1 MRTKKI
7 SLLLALML
15 VISAIALP
23 LTAYAAG
30 DKDTTPPELTAS
42 LDGDTLK
49 IESSDDHSGVEAV
62 FVDGNR
68 INSLT
73 NGAATVTLK
82 DYAGTEKQVSVY
94 AQDYAGNRSKTVKFE
109 NPYYEEPAPTEKP
122 ASIVPQNQ
130 SSTPVKPAQ
139 AQAQAASSGST
150 NHNAQ
155 SSNLGSHASGNGSN
169 AGTNTGANG
178 GSNTASGTNNGS
190 SNSQEETETTSSIPN
205 GAFTPEGTGTV
216 LDEATGE
223 GDDKQF
229 YTITTEAGNVFYLI
243 IDGKRDDNN
252 VYFLNGVT
260 EADLMALAEKNEGT
274 MSVIPA
280 EDVCTCTDKC
290 EAGEVNT
297 ACSVCKNDLKGCTGK
312 ERPAETEE
320 PAQTEPPKKDNG
332 SAGTIIFIIVALL
345 AVGGVGYYVKIVR
358 PKQQAEDD
366 EDFEDDGYGEG
377 FDPDEAYG
385 EPEYLSEDD
394 FDDRI
399 NKEQEDSE

>member
-1 MRTKKI
+1 M
-7 SLLLALML
+7 
-15 VISAIALP
+15 
-23 LTAYAAG
+23 
-30 DKDTTPPELTAS
+30 
-42 LDGDTLK
+42 
-49 IESSDDHSGVEAV
+49 
-62 FVDGNR
+62 
-68 INSLT
+68 
-73 NGAATVTLK
+73 
-82 DYAGTEKQVSVY
+82 
-94 AQDYAGNRSKTVKFE
+94 KFE

-122 ASIVPQNQ
+122 ATTVPQNQ
-130 SSTPVKPAQ
+130 SSKPVKP

-155 SSNLGSHASGNGSN
+155 SSNSGSHSSGNGSN

-190 SNSQEETETTSSIPN
+190 SNSQEETGITSSIPD

-229 YTITTEAGNVFYLI
+229 YTITTETGNVFYLI

-297 ACSVCKNDLKGCTGK
+297 ACPVCKNDLKGCTGK
-312 ERPAETEE
+312 EKPAETEE
-320 PAQTEPPKKDNG
+320 LAQTEPPKKDNG
-332 SAGTIIFIIVALL
+332 SVGTIIFIIVALL

-366 EDFEDDGYGEG
+366 GDFEDDGYGEG

-399 NKEQEDSE
+399 NKEHEDSE

>member
-15 VISAIALP
+15 VISAISLP

-42 LDGDTLK
+42 LAGDTLK
-49 IESSDDHSGVEAV
+49 IESSDDNSGVEAV

-73 NGAATVTLK
+73 NGAASVALK

-122 ASIVPQNQ
+122 ATATQQNQ
-130 SSTPVKPAQ
+130 GGTAAKPV
-139 AQAQAASSGST
+139 QAQAASPGST
-150 NHNAQ
+150 NSNAGNSNAG
-155 SSNLGSHASGNGSN
+155 SSNSGNGSN
-169 AGTNTGANG
+169 TGTNTGANG
-178 GSNTASGTNNGS
+178 GGNTASGTNGDS
-190 SNSQEETETTSSIPN
+190 PDSQEETESASAIPD

-216 LDEATGE
+216 LDTATGE
-223 GDDKQF
+223 DGDKQF
-229 YTITTEAGNVFYLI
+229 YTITSEDGNVFYLI
-243 IDGKRDDNN
+243 IDGKRDGNN

-260 EADLMALAEKNEGT
+260 EADLMALAEKSEDT
-274 MSVIPA
+274 MSAIPA
-280 EDVCTCTDKC
+280 EDVCTCTEKC
-290 EAGEVNT
+290 AAGEVNT
-297 ACSVCKNDLKGCTGK
+297 ACPVCKNDLKGCAGK
-312 ERPAETEE
+312 EKPAETEE
-320 PAQTEPPKKDNG
+320 PAQAEQPKKDKG
-332 SAGTIIFIIVALL
+332 SAGTIIFIIIALL

-385 EPEYLSEDD
+385 ETEFLSEDD
-394 FDDRI
+394 FEDRI
-399 NKEQEDSE
+399 NNEQEDSE

>member
-15 VISAIALP
+15 VISAISLP

-49 IESSDDHSGVEAV
+49 IESSDDNSGVEAV

-73 NGAATVTLK
+73 NGAASVALK

-122 ASIVPQNQ
+122 AAATQQNQ
-130 SSTPVKPAQ
+130 GGTAAKPV
-139 AQAQAASSGST
+139 QAQAASPGST
-150 NHNAQ
+150 NSNAGNRN
-155 SSNLGSHASGNGSN
+155 SENGSN
-169 AGTNTGANG
+169 TGTNTGANG
-178 GSNTASGTNNGS
+178 GGNTASGTNGGS
-190 SNSQEETETTSSIPN
+190 PDSQEETESASAIPD
-205 GAFTPEGTGTV
+205 GAFTPEDTSTV
-216 LDEATGE
+216 LDTATGAD
-223 GDDKQF
+223 GDKQF
-229 YTITTEAGNVFYLI
+229 YTITTEDGNVFYLI
-243 IDGKRDDNN
+243 IDGKRDGNN

-260 EADLMALAEKNEGT
+260 EADLMALAEKSEDT
-274 MSVIPA
+274 MSAIPA
-280 EDVCTCTDKC
+280 EDVCTCTEKC
-290 EAGEVNT
+290 AAGEVDT
-297 ACSVCKNDLKGCTGK
+297 ACPVCKNDLKGCAGK
-312 ERPAETEE
+312 EKPAETEE
-320 PAQTEPPKKDNG
+320 PAQAEQPKKDKG
-332 SAGTIIFIIVALL
+332 SAGTIIFIIIALL
-345 AVGGVGYYVKIVR
+345 AAGGVGYYVKIVR
-358 PKQQAEDD
+358 PKQQAEDE

-385 EPEYLSEDD
+385 GTEYLSEDD
-394 FDDRI
+394 FEDRI
-399 NKEQEDSE
+399 NDEQEDSE

>member
-7 SLLLALML
+7 SLLLALVL

-30 DKDTTPPELTAS
+30 DKDTTPPELAAS

-73 NGAATVTLK
+73 NGVASVTLK
-82 DYAGTEKQVSVY
+82 DYAGTGKQVSVY

-122 ASIVPQNQ
+122 AATVPQNQ
-130 SSTPVKPAQ
+130 NSTPVKPAQ
-139 AQAQAASSGST
+139 AQAASSGNT
-150 NHNAQ
+150 HNNAQ
-155 SSNLGSHASGNGSN
+155 SSNSGSNASGNGSN
-169 AGTNTGANG
+169 AGTNIGTNG

-190 SNSQEETETTSSIPN
+190 SNSQEETGTTSSIPD

-274 MSVIPA
+274 MSVIQA

-297 ACSVCKNDLKGCTGK
+297 ACPVCKNDLKGCAGK
-312 ERPAETEE
+312 EKPAETEE

-399 NKEQEDSE
+399 NKEREDSE

>member
-30 DKDTTPPELTAS
+30 DKDTTPPELAAS

-82 DYAGTEKQVSVY
+82 DYAGTEKQISVY

-122 ASIVPQNQ
+122 AATVPQNQ
-130 SSTPVKPAQ
+130 SGTPVKP

-155 SSNLGSHASGNGSN
+155 SSNSGSNNSGNGSN
-169 AGTNTGANG
+169 TGTNTG
-178 GSNTASGTNNGS
+178 SNTTSGTNNGS
-190 SNSQEETETTSSIPN
+190 SNSQGETGTTSSIPD

-229 YTITTEAGNVFYLI
+229 YTITTETGNVFYLI

-260 EADLMALAEKNEGT
+260 EADLMALAEKGDGSV
-274 MSVIPA
+274 SVIPA
-280 EDVCTCTDKC
+280 ADVCNCKEKC
-290 EAGEVNT
+290 EAGKVNT
-297 ACSVCKNDLKGCTGK
+297 GCPVCKNDLNGCTGK
-312 ERPAETEE
+312 EKPAEPEE
-320 PAQTEPPKKDNG
+320 PAELEQPKKDTG

-345 AVGGVGYYVKIVR
+345 VVGGVGYYVKIVR
-358 PKQQAEDD
+358 PKQQAEDED
-366 EDFEDDGYGEG
+366 EFDEDDGYGEG

-394 FDDRI
+394 F
-399 NKEQEDSE
+399 EDSTHEDGE

>member
-15 VISAIALP
+15 VISAISLP

-49 IESSDDHSGVEAV
+49 IESSDDNSGVEAV

-73 NGAATVTLK
+73 NGAASVTLK

-122 ASIVPQNQ
+122 AAAVQQNQ
-130 SSTPVKPAQ
+130 GSTAVKP

-150 NHNAQ
+150 NNNAQ
-155 SSNLGSHASGNGSN
+155 SSNSGNGSN
-169 AGTNTGANG
+169 TGTNAGANA
-178 GSNTASGTNNGS
+178 GSNTASGANTGS
-190 SNSQEETETTSSIPN
+190 SGSQEETETTSAIPD

-216 LDEATGE
+216 LDTATGAD
-223 GDDKQF
+223 GDKQF
-229 YTITTEAGNVFYLI
+229 YTITTEDGNVFYLI
-243 IDGKRDDNN
+243 IDGKRDGNN

-260 EADLMALAEKNEGT
+260 EADLMALAEKSEGT

-297 ACSVCKNDLKGCTGK
+297 ACPVCKNDLKGCTGK
-312 ERPAETEE
+312 EKPAETEE
-320 PAQTEPPKKDNG
+320 PAQTEQPKKDNG

-366 EDFEDDGYGEG
+366 EDSLDDGYGEG

>member
-15 VISAIALP
+15 VISAISLP

-49 IESSDDHSGVEAV
+49 IESSDDNSGVEAV

-73 NGAATVTLK
+73 NGAASVTLK
-82 DYAGTEKQVSVY
+82 DYVGTEKQVSVY

-109 NPYYEEPAPTEKP
+109 NPYYEEPEPTEKP
-122 ASIVPQNQ
+122 AAAVQQNQ
-130 SSTPVKPAQ
+130 GGTAAKPV
-139 AQAQAASSGST
+139 QAQAASHGST
-150 NHNAQ
+150 NSNAGNSNAG
-155 SSNLGSHASGNGSN
+155 SSNSGNDSN
-169 AGTNTGANG
+169 TGTNTGANG
-178 GSNTASGTNNGS
+178 GGNTASGTNGGS
-190 SNSQEETETTSSIPN
+190 PDSQEETESASAIPD

-216 LDEATGE
+216 LDTATGAD
-223 GDDKQF
+223 GDKQF
-229 YTITTEAGNVFYLI
+229 YTITTEDGNVFYLI
-243 IDGKRDDNN
+243 IDGKRDGNN

-260 EADLMALAEKNEGT
+260 EADLMALAEKSEDT
-274 MSVIPA
+274 MSAIPA
-280 EDVCTCTDKC
+280 EDVCTCTEKC
-290 EAGEVNT
+290 AAGEVDT
-297 ACSVCKNDLKGCTGK
+297 ACPVCKNDLKGCAGK
-312 ERPAETEE
+312 EKPAETEE
-320 PAQTEPPKKDNG
+320 PAQAEQPKKDKG
-332 SAGTIIFIIVALL
+332 SAGTVIFIIIALL
-345 AVGGVGYYVKIVR
+345 AAGGVGYYVKIVR

-385 EPEYLSEDD
+385 GTEYLSEDD
-394 FDDRI
+394 FEDRI
-399 NKEQEDSE
+399 NDEQEDSE

>member
-7 SLLLALML
+7 SLLLALVL

-30 DKDTTPPELTAS
+30 DKDTTPPELAAS
-42 LDGDTLK
+42 LDGGTLK

-73 NGAATVTLK
+73 NGAASVTLK

-109 NPYYEEPAPTEKP
+109 NPYYEEPEPTEKP
-122 ASIVPQNQ
+122 AATVPQNQ
-130 SSTPVKPAQ
+130 SSTPVKPVQ
-139 AQAQAASSGST
+139 TQAASSGST

-155 SSNLGSHASGNGSN
+155 SSNSGSNVSGNGSN

-178 GSNTASGTNNGS
+178 GSNTASGTNNGN
-190 SNSQEETETTSSIPN
+190 SNSQGETGNTSSIPD
-205 GAFTPEGTGTV
+205 GAFTPDGTGTV
-216 LDEATGE
+216 LDTATGE

-280 EDVCTCTDKC
+280 EDVCTCTEKC

-297 ACSVCKNDLKGCTGK
+297 ACPVCKNDLKGCAGK
-312 ERPAETEE
+312 EKPAETEE

-345 AVGGVGYYVKIVR
+345 AVGGVGYYVKIIR
-358 PKQQAEDD
+358 PKQQAEDE

>member
-7 SLLLALML
+7 SLLLALVL

-49 IESSDDHSGVEAV
+49 IESSDDNSGVEAV

-73 NGAATVTLK
+73 NGAASVTLK
-82 DYAGTEKQVSVY
+82 DYAGTGKQVSVY

-122 ASIVPQNQ
+122 ATTVPQNQ
-130 SSTPVKPAQ
+130 SSKPVKP

-155 SSNLGSHASGNGSN
+155 SSNSGSHSSGNGSN

-190 SNSQEETETTSSIPN
+190 SNSQEETGITSSIPD

-229 YTITTEAGNVFYLI
+229 YTITTETGNVFYLI

-290 EAGEVNT
+290 E
-297 ACSVCKNDLKGCTGK
+297 GCTGK
-312 ERPAETEE
+312 EKPAETEE
-320 PAQTEPPKKDNG
+320 LAQTEPPKKDNG
-332 SAGTIIFIIVALL
+332 SVGTIIFIIVALL

-366 EDFEDDGYGEG
+366 GDFEDDGYGEG

-399 NKEQEDSE
+399 NKEHEDSE

>member
-7 SLLLALML
+7 SLLLALVL

-30 DKDTTPPELTAS
+30 DKDTTPPELAVS

-73 NGAATVTLK
+73 NGAASVTLK
-82 DYAGTEKQVSVY
+82 DYAGTGKQVSVY

-122 ASIVPQNQ
+122 ATTVPQNQ
-130 SSTPVKPAQ
+130 SSKPVKP

-155 SSNLGSHASGNGSN
+155 SSNSGSHSSGNGSN

-190 SNSQEETETTSSIPN
+190 SNSQEETGTTSSIPD

-229 YTITTEAGNVFYLI
+229 YTITTETGNVFYLI

-297 ACSVCKNDLKGCTGK
+297 ACPVCKNDLKGCAGK
-312 ERPAETEE
+312 EKPAETEE
-320 PAQTEPPKKDNG
+320 PAQAEQPKKDKG
-332 SAGTIIFIIVALL
+332 SAGTIIFIIIALL

-366 EDFEDDGYGEG
+366 GDFEDDGYGEG

-399 NKEQEDSE
+399 NNEHEDSE

>member
-15 VISAIALP
+15 IISAIALP

-30 DKDTTPPELTAS
+30 DKDTTPPELAAS

-49 IESSDDHSGVEAV
+49 IESSDDNSGVEAV

-109 NPYYEEPAPTEKP
+109 NPYYDEPTPTEKP
-122 ASIVPQNQ
+122 AATVPQNQ

-139 AQAQAASSGST
+139 AVSSGST

-155 SSNLGSHASGNGSN
+155 SSNSGSNASGNGSN
-169 AGTNTGANG
+169 AGTNTGTDG
-178 GSNTASGTNNGS
+178 GSNTASGTNSGS
-190 SNSQEETETTSSIPN
+190 SNSQEETGTTSSIPD
-205 GAFTPEGTGTV
+205 GTFTPEGTGTV

-297 ACSVCKNDLKGCTGK
+297 ACPVCKNDLKGCAGK
-312 ERPAETEE
+312 EKPAETEE
-320 PAQTEPPKKDNG
+320 PAQTEPPKKGNG
-332 SAGTIIFIIVALL
+332 STGTIIFVIVALL

-366 EDFEDDGYGEG
+366 GDFEDDGYGEG

-399 NKEQEDSE
+399 DDEQEDSE

>member
-7 SLLLALML
+7 SLLLALVL

-23 LTAYAAG
+23 LTAYATG
-30 DKDTTPPELTAS
+30 NKDTTPPELAAS
-42 LDGDTLK
+42 LDGGTLK
-49 IESSDDHSGVEAV
+49 IKSSDDHSGVEAV

-73 NGAATVTLK
+73 NGAASVTLK

-94 AQDYAGNRSKTVKFE
+94 AQDYAGNRSKVVKFD
-109 NPYYEEPAPTEKP
+109 NPYYEEPAPKEKP
-122 ASIVPQNQ
+122 AETVPQNQ
-130 SSTPVKPAQ
+130 SSKPVKPAQ
-139 AQAQAASSGST
+139 DQATSSST
-150 NHNAQ
+150 NNNVQ
-155 SSNLGSHASGNGSN
+155 SSNYGSNVSGNGSN
-169 AGTNTGANG
+169 TGTNTDANG
-178 GSNTASGTNNGS
+178 GSNTASGINNGS
-190 SNSQEETETTSSIPN
+190 SNSQEETETTSSIPD

-216 LDEATGE
+216 LDEAAGE

-260 EADLMALAEKNEGT
+260 EDDLMALAEKSEG
-274 MSVIPA
+274 SVSTIPDA
-280 EDVCTCTDKC
+280 EVCTCTEKC
-290 EAGEVNT
+290 EAGEVDT
-297 ACSVCKNDLKGCTGK
+297 VCPVCKNDRKGCTGK
-312 ERPAETEE
+312 EKPAETEE
-320 PAQTEPPKKDNG
+320 AAQTEQPKKDNG
-332 SAGTIIFIIVALL
+332 SAGTIIFLIVALL
-345 AVGGVGYYVKIVR
+345 AAGGVGYYVKIVR

-366 EDFEDDGYGEG
+366 EDSLDDGYGEG

-385 EPEYLSEDD
+385 EPEYFSEDD

-399 NKEQEDSE
+399 NHEHEDSE

>member
-1 MRTKKI
+1 MRTKRI

-15 VISAIALP
+15 VISAMALP

-30 DKDTTPPELTAS
+30 DKDTTPPELAAS
-42 LDGDTLK
+42 LDGGTLK

-82 DYAGTEKQVSVY
+82 DYAGTGKQVSVY

-109 NPYYEEPAPTEKP
+109 NPYYEEPTPTEKP
-122 ASIVPQNQ
+122 AETVQQNQ
-130 SSTPVKPAQ
+130 SSKPVKP

-155 SSNLGSHASGNGSN
+155 SSNSGSNASGNGSN
-169 AGTNTGANG
+169 AGTNAGTNG
-178 GSNTASGTNNGS
+178 GSNTASGTNSGS
-190 SNSQEETETTSSIPN
+190 SNSQEETETTSSIPD

-274 MSVIPA
+274 MSVIPT

-297 ACSVCKNDLKGCTGK
+297 ACPVCKNDLKGCAGK
-312 ERPAETEE
+312 EKPAETEE

-366 EDFEDDGYGEG
+366 GDFEDDGYGEG

-399 NKEQEDSE
+399 NDEQEDSE

>member
-15 VISAIALP
+15 IISAIALP

-30 DKDTTPPELTAS
+30 DKDTTPPKLTAF

-49 IESSDDHSGVEAV
+49 IESSDDNSGVEAV

-73 NGAATVTLK
+73 NGAASVTLK
-82 DYAGTEKQVSVY
+82 DYAGTGKQVSVY

-122 ASIVPQNQ
+122 SATVQQAQ
-130 SSTPVKPAQ
+130 SSTPSVKPV
-139 AQAQAASSGST
+139 QAQAASSGST
-150 NHNAQ
+150 NNSAQ
-155 SSNLGSHASGNGSN
+155 SGNSGNGSN
-169 AGTNTGANG
+169 AGTNTGNNA
-178 GSNTASGTNNGS
+178 GSNAASGTNGNGNS
-190 SNSQEETETTSSIPN
+190 SNSQEETETTSSIPE

-260 EADLMALAEKNEGT
+260 EADLMALAEKGDGSV
-274 MSVIPA
+274 SVIPA
-280 EDVCTCTDKC
+280 AEVCTCTEKC
-290 EAGEVNT
+290 EAGKVNT
-297 ACSVCKNDLKGCTGK
+297 ACPVCKNDLKGCTGK
-312 ERPAETEE
+312 EKPAETEE
-320 PAQTEPPKKDNG
+320 PAQTEQPKKDNG
-332 SAGTIIFIIVALL
+332 SAGTIIFVIVALL
-345 AVGGVGYYVKIVR
+345 AVGGIGYYVKIVR
-358 PKQQAEDD
+358 PKQQAEDEFD
-366 EDFEDDGYGEG
+366 EDDGYGEG

-385 EPEYLSEDD
+385 EPEHLSEDD
-394 FDDRI
+394 F
-399 NKEQEDSE
+399 EDSTHEDGE